1 MRADTVP
8 IIGVSLGHRHEKTA
22 ISVVERPYVSTGEI
36 FNAVYYD
43 GPYGR
48 ARFELREKVL
58 AEYRLRHLER
68 HGPPSRYSEVAQR
81 IPEIVHEIGDDIIL
95 VVDNTAT
102 GRPAYSLILSEL
114 SAALKSTRIRFTQCP
129 ITVSGVAGGMSK
141 SPDVGY
147 LVPRRDLISATQ
159 IVFEKERL
167 KIAADLELAGTL
179 KDELSSFKQK
189 PSKPS
194 DDLEGWREGK
204 DDDLV
209 LAVASGIWACERFLR
224 KEEFRPAGDFMR
236 VPS

>member
-8 IIGVSLGHRHEKTA
+8 IIGVSLGPRHEKTA
-22 ISVVERPYVSTGEI
+22 ISAVERAYVSTDEI

-68 HGPPSRYSEVAQR
+68 HGPPSRYSKVAQR
-81 IPEIVHEIGDDIIL
+81 IPELVHEIGEDIVL
-95 VVDNTAT
+95 VVDITAT

-114 SAALKSTRIRFTQCP
+114 SAVLKSTCIRFTQCP
-129 ITVSGVAGGMSK
+129 ITVSSVAGGMSK

-147 LVPRRDLISATQ
+147 LVPRRDMISATQ

-167 KIAADLELAGTL
+167 KNSRGPGACGHAQGRAEQLQA
-179 KDELSSFKQK
+179 K
-189 PSKPS
+189 SK
-194 DDLEGWREGK
+194 
-204 DDDLV
+204 
-209 LAVASGIWACERFLR
+209 
-224 KEEFRPAGDFMR
+224 
-236 VPS
+236 